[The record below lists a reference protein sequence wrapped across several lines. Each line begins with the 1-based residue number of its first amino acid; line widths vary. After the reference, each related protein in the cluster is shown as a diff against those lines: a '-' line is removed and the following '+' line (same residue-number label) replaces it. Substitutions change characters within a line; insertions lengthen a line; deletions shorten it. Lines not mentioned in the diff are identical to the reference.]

1 MRIEIIKDAKPVKMF
16 NRYNRKFYVG
26 EVIDVDAEAEKQIE
40 MPSGFLGS
48 ALPLGKD
55 KRLIELGIAKM
66 VSPAA
71 KLKSAEDIVA
81 ERKAAEEA
89 EIIKFEA
96 EKAALADKADKE
108 AKKAAAI
115 EAKKAAA
122 EAN

>member
-26 EVIDVDAEAEKQIE
+26 EVIDVDDEAAKQIE
-40 MPSGFLGS
+40 LPSGFLGS

-66 VSPAA
+66 VSSAA

-81 ERKAAEEA
+81 ERQAAEEV
-89 EIIKFEA
+89 ETIKFET

-108 AKKAAAI
+108 AKKA
-115 EAKKAAA
+115 KKAAA